1 MIMAIGWVDYLRQ
14 YGAPFAQKIICDP
27 NMRCDVRHVIVTKS
41 RVEVT
46 HKLVPEENSLC
57 VRQLKGVTYI
67 YKFVPE

>member
-1 MIMAIGWVDYLRQ
+1 MGLSIKAVM
-14 YGAPFAQKIICDP
+14 YGAPFAQKLICDP

-67 YKFVPE
+67 

>member
-1 MIMAIGWVDYLRQ
+1 MAPPCLHKNYYVCPD
-14 YGAPFAQKIICDP
+14 
-27 NMRCDVRHVIVTKS
+27 MRCDVRHVIAIKS

-67 YKFVPE
+67 

>member
-1 MIMAIGWVDYLRQ
+1 
-14 YGAPFAQKIICDP
+14 
-27 NMRCDVRHVIVTKS
+27 MRCDVRHMIVTKS

-67 YKFVPE
+67 YKFVPEQ

>member
-1 MIMAIGWVDYLRQ
+1 MPRAKPKEDVD
-14 YGAPFAQKIICDP
+14 YGAPFAQKIFCDP
-27 NMRCDVRHVIVTKS
+27 DMRCDVRHVIVTKS

-67 YKFVPE
+67 